1 MSEVKPSYDEL
12 KKRCHEAEAK
22 LEAILSGRT
31 ERFQGEAGTLVVR
44 LAEAEERES
53 HIRRVLMAIRNVNQ
67 LIVQENDPRRLI
79 EAAVATLTETMGY
92 RSAWISLLD
101 EEGFAAKT
109 TVSCGFVSG
118 FEVLE
123 GRLAGGDFPHC
134 MKRALTEHATV
145 AIRDPKE
152 ECPGCPLAGRHGG
165 CAALAHRLAVGDRV
179 FGVLTASIEK
189 QFVDQEH
196 ELDLFEELAGDL
208 AFALGKIEDAA
219 ALTESRRRYLEI
231 FEGSRDGFV
240 MIDPSGKIIDGNPA
254 YRRMLDYSL
263 EELKQLEDFYAIT
276 PERWRKWEQEEIWR
290 KRLLHHGYSG
300 VYEKE
305 YIRKDGTVFPVE
317 LQAYAV
323 FSRDGMLEYLWGVV
337 RDVTEQKKTAE
348 AYSRF
353 CQMATEMICVADI
366 RTATFVQVNP
376 AFTDVL
382 GYPEAEL
389 LGRPFLDF
397 VHPDDLQETCAVI
410 ERMLLKGVDVISFEN
425 RYRRVDGT
433 YRVLEW
439 NSHPV
444 PEEGLTFAIAH
455 DVTRRK
461 EIDRALRDSEEKHR
475 CLFETMSQGVVYQ
488 AANGRIIEANPA
500 ALEILGLSLEQLRGK
515 TSVDPDWKAIR
526 DDGSAFPGEEHP
538 SMVALRTGKPVQ
550 NVTMGVFQ
558 PKENRTVWIIVSA
571 VPLFHPGEEK
581 PYQVYTT
588 FTDIT
593 QRRDVEERLRQS
605 EAKFRSLFEHMASAC
620 CVDEVIYEAGKAV
633 DYRIL
638 DVNPSFERLMGL
650 TRDEVVGRPA
660 SEVYGLKESPFL
672 NICAEV
678 AETEEP
684 AHFEAFFPPIRRYL
698 ELTISCP
705 KKGGFS
711 TVISDITDRKAA
723 ETARRE
729 SERRLR
735 TLLGNLPGMAYRCLK
750 LPGWPME
757 FLSEG
762 CKSLAGYSPE
772 ELLAE
777 DGVAYADLI
786 HVEDREKVAL
796 TVETAVGRRE
806 PFEMEYRIR
815 TASGE
820 ERWVW
825 ERGRAVGTT
834 GANAVVLEGFITD
847 VTDRKR
853 AETALI
859 ESEYRFR
866 SFVENAGDIVY
877 SLGPDGTVTYVSP
890 NVRALLGSPQ
900 EYFTGRSFE
909 DVVHPEDVTA
919 CKAFVA
925 SVLGGEEG
933 GPSVEYRLA
942 SADGSWR
949 WHTST
954 GSRVMDSRGNVVS
967 FVGISRDM
975 TDRKRAES
983 ALRESELKFRTIF
996 ENAPLGMFRSTPEGR
1011 FIEVN
1016 RALAAMLGY
1025 DSPEE
1030 VIREI
1035 HSIADQIY
1043 IDGRLRERI
1052 VNEQLAKSGMSLHLG
1067 RYRRR
1072 DGSEFTARL
1081 YLKTI
1086 RDENGRPVYLE
1097 GIVEDLGELRAAEAE
1112 RERLLSAIE
1121 QSGEVIVVTD
1131 PDGDILY
1138 ANPAFERVT
1147 GYTRE
1152 EAIGKNPRF
1161 LKSGEQDEEFYGR
1174 LWRTISGGHVW
1185 QGRFINRRKD
1195 GTLYTEDA
1203 TISPVI
1209 GESGDILN
1217 YVAVKRDITKELD
1230 LEERFRQ
1237 SQKLETIGQLA
1248 GGVAHDFNNLL
1259 LVINGYSEMAFEKLG
1274 EGHPARAALEGVMK
1288 AGQRAATLVSQLLAF
1303 SRRQIMRPEDLDLN
1317 EVVGELLKML
1327 ARVIGEH
1334 IRLDFVPKHRLG
1346 TVHADRGMIEQI
1358 VMNLCVNA
1366 RDAMPEGG
1374 ELMIETE
1381 NVYINGNYTQTHPWA
1396 KPGRFVL
1403 LSVSDTGCGM
1413 DEETLRRIFEP
1424 FFTTKGVGH
1433 GTGLGLATVYGIV
1446 QQHEGMINVYSE
1458 PGKGTTFKVYLP
1470 IIERPAA
1477 AVGPKLEGSAPGGTE
1492 TILLAEDDEAVLTM
1506 VRKLLERVGYTVLT
1520 ATNGKQA
1527 MEVFEEHVDEIALA
1541 LLDVV
1546 MPELGGKEV
1555 YDCMK
1560 AMRPDVRVVFASG
1573 YSENAVHTNFVLDES
1588 LVLLQKPYD
1597 PAALYRA
1604 LREALDS

>member
-1 MSEVKPSYDEL
+1 MSDAKLKYNEL
-12 KKRCHEAEAK
+12 EKRCRDAEAM

-31 ERFQGEAGTLVVR
+31 ERLQGEAGTLVVR

-53 HIRRVLMAIRNVNQ
+53 HIRRVLTAIRNVNQ
-67 LIVQENDPRRLI
+67 LIVQEDDPRRLI
-79 EAAVATLTETMGY
+79 ETAVSTLTETMGY
-92 RSAWISLLD
+92 HKAWIAVLD
-101 EEGFAAKT
+101 EEGSAAKMT
-109 TVSCGFVSG
+109 ASCGFESG
-118 FEVLE
+118 FDVLE
-123 GRLAGGDFPHC
+123 ERLAGGDFPHC
-134 MKRALTEHATV
+134 VKRALAEHRTV
-145 AIRDPKE
+145 AIHDPRR
-152 ECPGCPLAGRHGG
+152 ECPDCPLAGGHGG
-165 CAALAHRLAVGDRV
+165 CASLAHRLAIGERV

-196 ELDLFEELAGDL
+196 EMGLFEELAGDL
-208 AFALGKIEDAA
+208 AFALRKIKDAS
-219 ALTESRRRYLEI
+219 ALTESRRRYLEV

-240 MIDPSGKIIDGNPA
+240 MVDASGKIIDANPA
-254 YRRMLDYSL
+254 YCRMLGYSL
-263 EELKQLEDFYAIT
+263 EELKQLEDFYTIT
-276 PERWRKWEQEEIWR
+276 PERWREWERDEIWR
-290 KRLLHHGYSG
+290 SRLLRHGYSG

-323 FSRDGMLEYLWGVV
+323 FSQDGMLEYLWGVA
-337 RDVTEQKKTAE
+337 RDITQQKKTAE
-348 AYSRF
+348 AYGRF
-353 CQMATEMICVADI
+353 CQMATELICVADI

-376 AFTDVL
+376 AFTAVL
-382 GYPEAEL
+382 GYSEAEL

-397 VHPDDLQETCAVI
+397 VHPDDREETVAVV
-410 ERMLLKGVDVISFEN
+410 ERMLHKGVDVVSFEN
-425 RYRRVDGT
+425 RYRCSDGT

-455 DVTRRK
+455 DVTQRK
-461 EIDRALRDSEEKHR
+461 ETDQALRDSEEKYRALIMQSADCLILHDLDGNILDVNPWSCNTYGYTRDELLRMKVAHLDPDYDARAAQGFWDHVSPGAPIMFEARQRKRDGTVFPVEVRLSMIELRGRNFILALYRDISERKHAEAVLRESEEKHR
-475 CLFETMSQGVVYQ
+475 RLFETMSQGVVYQ
-488 AANGRIIEANPA
+488 AANGRIIDANPA
-500 ALEILGLSLEQLRGK
+500 ALEILGLSLEQLCGK
-515 TSVDPDWKAIR
+515 TSLDPHWKAIR
-526 DDGSAFPGEEHP
+526 EDGSAFPGEEHP
-538 SMVALRTGKPVQ
+538 SMVALRTGKPVR
-550 NVTMGVFQ
+550 NVTMGVSH

-571 VPLFHPGEEK
+571 VPLFHPGEKK
-581 PYQVYTT
+581 PYQVYST
-588 FTDIT
+588 FSDIT

-605 EAKFRSLFEHMASAC
+605 EAKFRSLFEHMAAAS
-620 CVDEVIYEAGKAV
+620 CVDEVIYDEGKAV

-650 TRDEVVGRPA
+650 SRDEVVGRLA
-660 SEVYGLKESPFL
+660 SEVYGLEESPFL

-684 AHFEAFFPPIRRYL
+684 AHLEVFFPPIRRYL
-698 ELTISCP
+698 EVTVSCP

-750 LPGWPME
+750 MPGWPME

-762 CKSLAGYSPE
+762 CKSLTGHAPE
-772 ELLAE
+772 ELLA
-777 DGVAYADLI
+777 GGNVAYGDLI
-786 HVEDREKVAL
+786 HVEDRERVSQ
-796 TVETAVGRRE
+796 TIENAVGRRE

-825 ERGRAVGTT
+825 ERGRDVGTT
-834 GANAVVLEGFITD
+834 GENVVVLEGFI
-847 VTDRKR
+847 
-853 AETALI
+853 
-859 ESEYRFR
+859 
-866 SFVENAGDIVY
+866 
-877 SLGPDGTVTYVSP
+877 
-890 NVRALLGSPQ
+890 
-900 EYFTGRSFE
+900 
-909 DVVHPEDVTA
+909 
-919 CKAFVA
+919 
-925 SVLGGEEG
+925 
-933 GPSVEYRLA
+933 
-942 SADGSWR
+942 AD
-949 WHTST
+949 TS
-954 GSRVMDSRGNVVS
+954 
-967 FVGISRDM
+967 
-975 TDRKRAES
+975 DRKRAES

-1035 HSIADQIY
+1035 HSIPDQVY
-1043 IDGRLRERI
+1043 IDPGLRERI
-1052 VNEQLAKSGMSLHLG
+1052 VDEQLAQSGMSLHLNQ
-1067 RYRRR
+1067 YRRR

-1086 RDENGRPVYLE
+1086 RDESDRPVYLE
-1097 GIVEDLGELRAAEAE
+1097 GIVEDLSELRAAEAE

-1131 PDGDILY
+1131 ADGNIQY

-1147 GYTRE
+1147 GYAPQ

-1161 LKSGEQDEEFYGR
+1161 LKSGEQDEEFYRR
-1174 LWRTISGGHVW
+1174 LWSTICGGNVW

-1237 SQKLETIGQLA
+1237 SQKLEAIGQLA

-1274 EGHPARAALEGVMK
+1274 DGHPARAALEGVMK

-1334 IRLDFVPKHRLG
+1334 IRLDFVPGHRLG

-1403 LSVSDTGCGM
+1403 LSVGDTGCGM

-1446 QQHEGMINVYSE
+1446 QQHEGMINAYSE

-1477 AVGPKLEGSAPGGTE
+1477 AVGPKLEGRTLGGTE
-1492 TILLAEDDEAVLTM
+1492 TILLAEDDEAVLTI
-1506 VRKLLERVGYTVLT
+1506 VRQLLERVGYTVLT
-1520 ATNGKQA
+1520 AINGKEA
-1527 MEVFEEHVDEIALA
+1527 LEVFEERADEISLA

-1546 MPELGGKEV
+1546 MPEMGGKEV
-1555 YDCMK
+1555 FDCMK
-1560 AMRPDVRVVFASG
+1560 RKRPEVRVIFASG

-1597 PAALYRA
+1597 PAALYKA
-1604 LREALDS
+1604 VREALDS